1 MTNLFLDII
10 FLHVKIYILF
20 FRCYNNKTKEVKM
33 FKIKAIKGNQADGVF
48 YSGMI
53 CVKDIVNEDLCVVER
68 LKQEDFADASPQRTL
83 DSTAVGRIA
92 KDIIKADVGKT
103 GQTGGLATP
112 TAVLLSC
119 DQDLE
124 YDEQRKEVIV
134 PDGVVLSI
142 MDGQHRVNGWKVAL
156 NKEQDNES
164 LQNSMI
170 AVTIIPAI
178 SPANKIW
185 QFWSCNYLAKKPTQD
200 QSLNLLA
207 HAWKININGAFVP
220 TAAEKKAEKREE
232 VFNVVDF
239 VQRINK
245 SDASVW
251 KNHIIM
257 EGEKSERADNKTKM
271 RAMVDV
277 LRKYVFTEHS
287 VNTAEYLWQSY
298 WKVLKKL
305 VQGSY
310 PNSALFKST
319 GCEIFNVVYEPFMNT
334 FTTEYG
340 RDFTEANIEK
350 LWKDIFSEM
359 ANEGCSFISAPEFW
373 QSGIG
378 VGEHKLENYSSRQ
391 PRGELIKVVLKTIKK
406 HAEQLQPRE

>member
-1 MTNLFLDII
+1 
-10 FLHVKIYILF
+10 
-20 FRCYNNKTKEVKM
+20 M
-33 FKIKAIKGNQADGVF
+33 FEIKAIKGNQAGGVF
-48 YSGMI
+48 YSGMMK
-53 CVKDIVNEDLCVVER
+53 VRDIVNEELCVVER
-68 LKQEDFADASPQRTL
+68 LKQEDFADASPQRAL

-119 DQDLE
+119 EQDLI
-124 YDEQRKEVIV
+124 YDEQRSVVII
-134 PDGVVLSI
+134 PDGVILSI

-156 NKEQDNES
+156 SKEQENES
-164 LQNSMI
+164 LNNSTI
-170 AVTIIPAI
+170 AVTIIPTI

-207 HAWKININGAFVP
+207 HAWKINISGAFIP
-220 TAAEKKAEKREE
+220 TAAEKKAAKREE

-251 KNHIIM
+251 KNHILM
-257 EGEKSERADNKTKM
+257 EGEKSEGTDNKTKM

-277 LRKYVFTEHS
+277 LRKHVFTENS
-287 VNTAEYLWQSY
+287 LFSKEYLWNSY

-305 VQGSY
+305 LQGEY

-319 GCEIFNVVYEPFMNT
+319 GCELFNVVYEQFMNT
-334 FTTEYG
+334 FTMEYG
-340 RDFTEANIEK
+340 REYTEANIAQ
-350 LWKDIFSEM
+350 LWRDIFEELDEEN
-359 ANEGCSFISAPEFW
+359 AFVKDPDFW
-373 QSGIG
+373 QTGSDIQG
-378 VGEHKLENYSSRQ
+378 HKLKNYASRE
-391 PRGELIKVVLKTIKK
+391 PRKDLIKVVMITIKK
-406 HAEQLQPRE
+406 HSDRLLSKDKE